1 MSAARRILVF
11 DCEQG
16 LRAEEDARSTEER
29 ERQVNCKRVCRILFS
44 FHNGYGYNTL
54 YHFVMVTLRDG
65 SSAKRKF
72 MIMISLSVK
81 KTVGYFV
88 VSEKKQAHLQPV

>member
-65 SSAKRKF
+65 SSAKRDF
-72 MIMISLSVK
+72 MIMTSFSVK
-81 KTVGYFV
+81 KR
-88 VSEKKQAHLQPV
+88 AN